1 MSEENEE
8 CIAYLNAKQNLNQS
22 VYYLAEGSE
31 SFFKRMGG
39 LSNSI
44 TCKKPMPYR
53 QIKRKLDR
61 EQQAAARRK
70 AKKS

>member
-8 CIAYLNAKQNLNQS
+8 YIAYLNAKQNLNQS
-22 VYYLAEGSE
+22 VHHLVEGSE
-31 SFFKRMGG
+31 SFFRRMGG